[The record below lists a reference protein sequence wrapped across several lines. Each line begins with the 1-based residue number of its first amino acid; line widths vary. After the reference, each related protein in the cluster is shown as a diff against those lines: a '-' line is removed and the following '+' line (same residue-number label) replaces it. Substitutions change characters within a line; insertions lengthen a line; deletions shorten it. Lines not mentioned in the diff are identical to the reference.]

1 MIPFAKSKHAFRYF
15 DFVKVKDQPKTPTH
29 HKLDPTQ
36 RVGAKK
42 ARAWLVLGED
52 MRKDHPDHEFCREW
66 CDEKQAAVQ
75 AWFKRVEA
83 ATKKKVTIYI
93 S

>member
-1 MIPFAKSKHAFRYF
+1 
-15 DFVKVKDQPKTPTH
+15 
-29 HKLDPTQ
+29 
-36 RVGAKK
+36 
-42 ARAWLVLGED
+42 
-52 MRKDHPDHEFCREW
+52 MRKDHPDHEFCQEW